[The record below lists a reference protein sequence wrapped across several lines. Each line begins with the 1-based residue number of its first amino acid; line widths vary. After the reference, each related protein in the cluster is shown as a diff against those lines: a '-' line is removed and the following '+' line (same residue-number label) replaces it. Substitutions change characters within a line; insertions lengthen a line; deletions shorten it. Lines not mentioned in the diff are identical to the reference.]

1 MKKIYYWSPYI
12 GNIAT
17 IKAVV
22 NSAHSISK
30 FSKGKFEPTVINS
43 CGEWDNFEKEL
54 IEKNIKILK
63 LKSFFKLNTKING
76 FIASRLAYIKIFIS
90 SFFKLKKTILRDKPD
105 FLIAHLITSLPIFLF
120 LIFKFE
126 KKLIIKISGK
136 VKMNFIRKILW
147 KITSKKIFLI
157 TCPTKESKIDLIK
170 LNIFDEKKIIYLP
183 DPIIDINYIM
193 RKKNVSN
200 PEHKK
205 YFLSI
210 GRFTKQKNHALVIEC
225 FQRITKKFPDLKL
238 LIVGEGELEKIM

>member
-1 MKKIYYWSPYI
+1 MKKIYYWCPFI

-17 IKAVV
+17 IKAVI
-22 NSAHSISK
+22 NSAHSLSK
-30 FSKGKFEPTVINS
+30 YSKSNLSPTILNS

-54 IEKNIKILK
+54 IEKKIKILK

-76 FIASRLAYIKIFIS
+76 FFASRLAYIKIFIS
-90 SFFKLKKTILRDKPD
+90 FFLLKKTILRDKPD

-120 LIFKFE
+120 LIFKFDT
-126 KKLIIKISGK
+126 KLIIRISGK
-136 VKMNFIRKILW
+136 VKMNYFRKILW

-210 GRFTKQKNHALVIEC
+210 G
-225 FQRITKKFPDLKL
+225 DLQNK
-238 LIVGEGELEKIM
+238 KIMH